1 MQILLMVLALVN
13 GIFALIKDNDRRII
27 YSFKS
32 MGIGLMAIATSYFS
46 DGLKISQDDLT
57 YAMDVV
63 PTMAKVYL
71 GFALIIILMNGL
83 VIYRYWKENK

>member
-13 GIFALIKDNDRRII
+13 GIFALIRDNDQKII
-27 YSFKS
+27 YSYKS
-32 MGIGLMAIATSYFS
+32 LAIGLMAIATSYFF
-46 DGLKISQDDLT
+46 DRLKISQDDLT

-71 GFALIIILMNGL
+71 GFAIIIILMNGL
-83 VIYRYWKENK
+83 VIYRYWKEDK

>member
-1 MQILLMVLALVN
+1 MQILLMLLALVN
-13 GIFALIKDNDRRII
+13 GIFALIRDNDQKII
-27 YSFKS
+27 YSYKS
-32 MGIGLMAIATSYFS
+32 LAIGLMAIVVSYCF
-46 DGLKISQDDLT
+46 DAEKISKEDLT

-71 GFALIIILMNGL
+71 GFAIIIILVNGL

>member
-13 GIFALIKDNDRRII
+13 GIFALIKDNDRRSI
-27 YSFKS
+27 YSYKS
-32 MGIGLMAIATSYFS
+32 MGIGLMAIATSYFF
-46 DGLKISQDDLT
+46 DGLKISKEDLT

-63 PTMAKVYL
+63 PTMAKLCL
-71 GFALIIILMNGL
+71 GFAVVLILMNGL

>member
-1 MQILLMVLALVN
+1 M
-13 GIFALIKDNDRRII
+13 IKKLYIPT
-27 YSFKS
+27 KAWL
-32 MGIGLMAIATSYFS
+32 GLMAIATSYFF

-71 GFALIIILMNGL
+71 GFAIIIILMNGL

>member
-13 GIFALIKDNDRRII
+13 GIFALIRDNDQRII
-27 YSFKS
+27 YSYKS
-32 MGIGLMAIATSYFS
+32 MGIGLMAIATSYFFDS
-46 DGLKISQDDLT
+46 IKISQEDLT

-63 PTMAKVYL
+63 PTMAKVCL
-71 GFALIIILMNGL
+71 GFAVVLIIINGL

>member
-13 GIFALIKDNDRRII
+13 GIFALIRDNDQRII
-27 YSFKS
+27 YSYKS
-32 MGIGLMAIATSYFS
+32 MGIGLMAIATSYFFDS
-46 DGLKISQDDLT
+46 IKISQEDLT

-63 PTMAKVYL
+63 PTMAKVCL
-71 GFALIIILMNGL
+71 AFAVLIILINGL

>member
-1 MQILLMVLALVN
+1 MQILLMILSLVN
-13 GIFALIKDNDRRII
+13 GIFALIRDNDQRII

-32 MGIGLMAIATSYFS
+32 MGIGLTAIATSYFF
-46 DGLKISQDDLT
+46 DAIKISQEDLT

-63 PTMAKVYL
+63 PTMAKVCL
-71 GFALIIILMNGL
+71 AFAVLIILINGL

>member
-13 GIFALIKDNDRRII
+13 GIFALIRDNDQRII

-32 MGIGLMAIATSYFS
+32 MGIGLMAIATSYFF
-46 DGLKISQDDLT
+46 DAIKISKEDLT

-63 PTMAKVYL
+63 PTMAKVCL
-71 GFALIIILMNGL
+71 GFAVIIILMNGL
-83 VIYRYWKENK
+83 VIYRYWKEIK

>member
-27 YSFKS
+27 YSYKS
-32 MGIGLMAIATSYFS
+32 MGIGLMAIATSYFF

-71 GFALIIILMNGL
+71 GFAIIIILMNGL
-83 VIYRYWKENK
+83 VIYRYWKEDK